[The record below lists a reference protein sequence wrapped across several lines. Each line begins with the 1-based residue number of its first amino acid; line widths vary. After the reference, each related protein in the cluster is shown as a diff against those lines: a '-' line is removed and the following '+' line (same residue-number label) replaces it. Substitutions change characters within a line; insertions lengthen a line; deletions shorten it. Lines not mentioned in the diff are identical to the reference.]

1 MCSAC
6 LFVIVVVVVVIVVQH
21 VASPG
26 YTVSYKHNR
35 LAALSLDHLA

>member
-1 MCSAC
+1 MCSVC
-6 LFVIVVVVVVIVVQH
+6 LFVIVVVVVIVVRH